1 MWLQK
6 EEGDCSRSRLP
17 GPQLSWAHTSPHSI
31 KRHRIKFNTQVGAW
45 EATGTE
51 QDPKVHQAALRHDRN
66 HREVPDEGHTWIS
79 ALPLTTPCESTTGI
93 KFKNHTGIHQ
103 TSSSSS
109 IKKETQVPS
118 SDTFLHGLGEV
129 THQ

>member
-31 KRHRIKFNTQVGAW
+31 KRHRTKFNTQVGAW

-51 QDPKVHQAALRHDRN
+51 QDPKVAGAGQGGAARAVSQGSGLN
-66 HREVPDEGHTWIS
+66 TPS
-79 ALPLTTPCESTTGI
+79 AI
-93 KFKNHTGIHQ
+93 
-103 TSSSSS
+103 
-109 IKKETQVPS
+109 
-118 SDTFLHGLGEV
+118 
-129 THQ
+129 